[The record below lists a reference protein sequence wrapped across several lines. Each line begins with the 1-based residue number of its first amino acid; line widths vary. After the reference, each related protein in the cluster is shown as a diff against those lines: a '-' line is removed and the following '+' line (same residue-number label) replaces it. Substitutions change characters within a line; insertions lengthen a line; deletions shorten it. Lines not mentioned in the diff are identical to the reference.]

1 MRICLVSSP
10 RYDCKPTRKSL
21 PPLGLATLGAVAL
34 QAGHQ
39 VVGVEGV
46 FIGCPRKIAAEV
58 AASHPDVVGTNTV
71 TQDRLASIATIREI
85 RKACPDALIVV
96 GGAHY
101 ACSARDAL
109 KSVPEID
116 VVVCGEG
123 EQTFLELLEAG
134 RDCDVL
140 AGIAGLAYRDGNGH
154 ICMTEKRAAIMD
166 ISTLPRPAWELFNP
180 QAYSAKASQGAKGH
194 SQATVV
200 AGVMTSRGCPQ
211 QCIFCANANPT
222 RVRYLDVV
230 AAVDQIEWLRENLG
244 VSCLDIL
251 DDDFL
256 TSDAHAVAICEEMLR
271 RDVRIDWWCGA
282 RAKNLNLDVLKLMR
296 RAGCRSIAFGVET
309 GTDEVLRKIHKGAT
323 TEDYRKAMHVVAGSG
338 IEQVGL
344 CLIIGLPGETL
355 DTIDQS
361 LLFLDELKD
370 ILGPAWNRES
380 AIGQLPLVYPGTG
393 LERLSYEEGYLPE
406 DFSWNSPYLEPQRA
420 LPLVNHRYKTVPHY
434 QSPILP
440 LETLCRHLRKHHWD
454 RLTAGRRR
462 RYRRQPLRKL
472 LVKTGLM

>member
-10 RYDCKPTRKSL
+10 RYNCKPTHKSL

-34 QAGHQ
+34 QAGHE

-46 FIGCPRKIAAEV
+46 FVGHPRKIAAEV
-58 AASHPDVVGTNTV
+58 AASNPEVVGTNTV

-101 ACSARDAL
+101 SCSAQDAL
-109 KSVPEID
+109 ESVPEID

-134 RDCDVL
+134 GDPKAL
-140 AGIAGLAYRDGNGH
+140 SGIAGLAYRDGSGQF
-154 ICMTEKRAAIMD
+154 CMTEKRDPIMD
-166 ISTLPRPAWELFNP
+166 ITTLPRPAWELFSP
-180 QAYSAKASQGAKGH
+180 QAYSAKASQLAKGRNG
-194 SQATVV
+194 AMVV

-211 QCIFCANANPT
+211 RCVFCANANPT
-222 RVRYLDVV
+222 RVRYIEPT
-230 AAVDQIEWLRENLG
+230 AAVDQIEWLRETLG
-244 VSCLDIL
+244 VSNLDIL

-256 TSDAHAVAICEEMLR
+256 TSDNHAAAVCEEMLR
-271 RDVRIDWWCGA
+271 RNVKVDWWCGA
-282 RAKNLNLDVLKLMR
+282 RAKNLNPDVLKLMR

-309 GTDEVLRKIHKGAT
+309 GTDEVLRAIRKGT
-323 TEDYRKAMHVVAGSG
+323 TTDDYRKAMHVAADSG

-355 DTIDQS
+355 DTIDRS
-361 LLFLDELKD
+361 LQFLDELRD
-370 ILGPAWNRES
+370 ILGPAWIRES

-393 LERLSYEEGYLPE
+393 LESMSYEEGYLPK

-420 LPLVNHRYKTVPHY
+420 LPLINHRYKTVPHY
-434 QSPILP
+434 QSPSLP
-440 LETLCRHLRKHHWD
+440 LESICRHLGKHHWD
-454 RLTAGRRR
+454 RLTHGRRR

-472 LVKTGLM
+472 LTKIGLA